1 MKPLLHNRNPVPFPA
16 GNAAQTK
23 RLHASLLLLAG
34 GRGSRMGGRN
44 KLYLELEGSL
54 LIERTLEKVA
64 PLFREVI
71 MLVAAGESPMVND
84 VLYSL
89 IKKWDISV
97 VEDRVPSRG
106 PLEGLYNGLFRMK
119 EEWGFLLGC
128 DMPTP
133 DPEVIIGMSC
143 FCSINNDAVVAER
156 LGFLEPLH
164 AFYRRSCIGP
174 VSDAIGRGDRKIK
187 HFYGDIRLTVINENK
202 LREFGDDESSFF
214 NLNTPHDVEKMK
226 LNQEV
231 R

>member
-1 MKPLLHNRNPVPFPA
+1 MKPLLHNKTPEFTPA
-16 GNAAQTK
+16 GSTAHK
-23 RLHASLLLLAG
+23 ERLHASLLLLAG

-54 LIERTLEKVA
+54 LIEGTLEIVA

-71 MLVAAGESPMVND
+71 MLVAPGESSVVNEA
-84 VLYSL
+84 LSPL
-89 IKKWDISV
+89 IKRWEISV

-106 PLEGLYNGLFRMK
+106 PLEGLYNGLSGMK

-128 DMPTP
+128 YMPTP

-174 VSDAIGRGDRKIK
+174 VSDAISRGDRKIK
-187 HFYGDIRLTVINENK
+187 HFYRDIRLTVINGNK
-202 LREFGDDESSFF
+202 LKELGDDGSSFF
-214 NLNTPHDVEKMK
+214 NLNTPHDIEKMRP
-226 LNQEV
+226 NQEV

>member
-1 MKPLLHNRNPVPFPA
+1 MKPLLHNKPLISYPA
-16 GNAAQTK
+16 GEAAQTE

-54 LIERTLEKVA
+54 LIEETLRLAA
-64 PLFREVI
+64 PLFSEVI
-71 MLVAAGESPMVND
+71 MLVAPGESSIVNKA
-84 VLYSL
+84 LSYL
-89 IKKWDISV
+89 IKRWDIII
-97 VEDRVPSRG
+97 VEDRIPERG
-106 PLEGLYNGLFRMK
+106 PLEGLRNGLSRMK

-133 DPEVIIGMSC
+133 DPEVITGMNR

-156 LGFLEPLH
+156 QGFLEPLH

-174 VSDAIGRGDRKIK
+174 VSEAILRGDRKIK
-187 HFYGDIRLTVINENK
+187 HFYSDIRLTVINENK
-202 LREFGDDESSFF
+202 LKEFGDDQKSFF

-226 LNQEV
+226 LIRKV